1 MRITHDLR
9 YREFV
14 RKNSVPQAAEGRVL
28 EIGCGVGSSRQ
39 LFMGDYTGIDINPDY
54 IAKAKGHLSGQFYV
68 MNAAMLPF
76 APNSFDDAVCIATA
90 HHLSDA
96 QLAAMVSKAVIV
108 ARTLHIIDAILP
120 LSPKLSSNAP
130 CSKWTEGDLCAR
142 SISCATSLAA
152 VRELSV
158 MTPSRVR
165 CTTSATFERRAS
177 ASLRWQ
183 IALAGENQPN

>member
-1 MRITHDLR
+1 MDTAQGYSLAQLCGLPTILS

-14 RKNSVPQAAEGRVL
+14 RKTATSRGRPRSRNRL
-28 EIGCGVGSSRQ
+28 RGQISRQ
-39 LFMGDYTGIDINPDY
+39 LFMGDYTAIDINPDY

-120 LSPKLSSNAP
+120 LSPKAIFKRTLFQMDRGRFVRTLSSLCTFVGRP
-130 CSKWTEGDLCAR
+130 CGR
-142 SISCATSLAA
+142 
-152 VRELSV
+152 
-158 MTPSRVR
+158 
-165 CTTSATFERRAS
+165 
-177 ASLRWQ
+177 
-183 IALAGENQPN
+183 